1 MRRHKRA
8 GFGFVEIIIAVSV
21 IAACAVP
28 VFYMVNTTRTDTTKA
43 INYLRAMELANEVIE
58 WASASIVEAPD
69 GSLPPLS
76 VRLSAL
82 NTSLIN
88 DMSGGLI
95 PVEVPVEPPDNP
107 EWAGFTLNR
116 LSYSEQY
123 NNAFFYR
130 EVTVEPV
137 NRSYFESDLL
147 QKVTVTVK
155 WAEGRRPASLNLPG
169 DRDRQ
174 IELSFLVLNEHHL
187 AY

>member
-1 MRRHKRA
+1 MSQHRHA
-8 GFGFVEIIIAVSV
+8 GFGFVEIIIAVSLV
-21 IAACAVP
+21 AACAVP

-58 WASASIVEAPD
+58 WASASVVETTD

-88 DMSGGLI
+88 DMAGGLV
-95 PVEVPVEPPDNP
+95 PVEVAVEAPENP
-107 EWAGFTLNR
+107 EWRGFALDK

-130 EVTVEPV
+130 EVTVAPV
-137 NRSYFESDLL
+137 DRSYFESDLL

-155 WAEGRRPASLNLPG
+155 WCEGRRPASLNVPG